1 MQRGMLAALQ
11 GKGNVLLWH
20 VYMHSLASS
29 PERPPTLKC
38 FASWVSIRAVFPIL
52 RCLRTGFLFMHLL
65 HVHVAADLWSCHPFS
80 QDFDG
85 KDCRCIADEI
95 PFTI

>member
-11 GKGNVLLWH
+11 GTGKVLLWH
-20 VYMHSLASS
+20 VYMHSLASL
-29 PERPPTLKC
+29 PERPRTLKC

-65 HVHVAADLWSCHPFS
+65 HVHIAYLWSRHPYS

-85 KDCRCIADEI
+85 KDCKWIIDEI
-95 PFTI
+95 IFAI